1 MHFSFLLFT
10 QGICQRS
17 LLSPNKRLTM
27 VRPDLVV
34 GLTVNVTVFGFFSI
48 DHKNGCQWCHHYA
61 TESKSKG
68 NDIILVVIVFYDSG
82 YIENEKVSKTHYSY
96 LAISNYRQLCVKFL

>member
-27 VRPDLVV
+27 VRPKSCSRTNSKCDRV
-34 GLTVNVTVFGFFSI
+34 GFFYI

-68 NDIILVVIVFYDSG
+68 NDIKLVVIVFYDSG